1 MFVILVRAVAPV
13 WEIAHKRNSIPRLR
27 ARTPRIWS
35 AYDMAAAI
43 LELKFAADTADA
55 AVWAEAQP
63 DPAAGRRAPAFFGPA
78 SVLALWLDVVLLKA

>member
-55 AVWAEAQP
+55 AAWAEAQP
-63 DPAAGRRAPAFFGPA
+63 DRQPADALPH
-78 SVLALWLDVVLLKA
+78 SLAQLQSSPSGWT